1 MKRKQVIRVPKPDQ
15 LSVADALIVMNQT
28 IVVTMV
34 LLKDTDPNEAYDQ
47 WTEYKDQI
55 LACVQVVGAILAQ
68 YGEQLDLLSLSLPD
82 GLGMG
87 GYKVDDVDFSG
98 KHDGLP
104 F

>member
-1 MKRKQVIRVPKPDQ
+1 MKRKRVIRVPKPDH
-15 LSVADALIVMNQT
+15 LSVADALMVMNQT

-55 LACVQVVGAILAQ
+55 LACVQVVTAILEQ
-68 YGEQLDLLSLSLPD
+68 YGGELDALLLTLPD

-87 GYKVDDVDFSG
+87 GYRVDDIDFSG
-98 KHDGLP
+98 NRDGLP